1 MCHNRSLKPLSFVAL
16 LCCSSRGSLEFS
28 RSTSWRRKS
37 RFCQLHWSHRSSGG
51 SNLYGKLEKKAKVL
65 LVSLVFAAGF
75 NRNPAFIT
83 CEACSALILHSLQ
96 VVPLIRNDFYSLS
109 MTNLPQQNSNKMLR
123 IL

>member
-65 LVSLVFAAGF
+65 LVSLGLLS
-75 NRNPAFIT
+75 FIYT
-83 CEACSALILHSLQ
+83 YCARTLH
-96 VVPLIRNDFYSLS
+96 FYVSVH
-109 MTNLPQQNSNKMLR
+109 
-123 IL
+123 